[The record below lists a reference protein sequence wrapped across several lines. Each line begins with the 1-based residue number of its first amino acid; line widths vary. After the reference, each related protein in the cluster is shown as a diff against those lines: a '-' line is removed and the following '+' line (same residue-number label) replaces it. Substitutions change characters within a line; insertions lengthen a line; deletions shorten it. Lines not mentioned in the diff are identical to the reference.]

1 MPELTPE
8 MVRAMDQ
15 CSVATLISLRR
26 LYPVEADWL
35 FAALVARNFID
46 MVQDNP
52 AMLDSI
58 IDTFNSA
65 VDAPVQ
71 LVRRSQ

>member
-15 CSVATLISLRR
+15 CSVATLTTLRR
-26 LYPVEADWL
+26 HYPVEADWL
-35 FAALVARNFID
+35 FAALVARNFLD
-46 MVQDNP
+46 MVKDNP
-52 AMLDSI
+52 AMLDTI
-58 IDTFNSA
+58 IDMFNSA

-71 LVRRSQ
+71 LVRRVQ